1 MDIYLIWTLLYL
13 SQDFLAPYTNPT
25 PCRFRLLEWLSER
38 FTRLYG
44 LSHPGPA
51 LPVGASGRCRRGDL
65 AACLGHAARQPERH
79 AEPRSLA
86 RVGEYLPKGSRPPVP
101 AQNKT
106 GENGHNISEHVLSDF
121 SIYAWHPRKL

>member
-1 MDIYLIWTLLYL
+1 MSD
-13 SQDFLAPYTNPT
+13 
-25 PCRFRLLEWLSER
+25 
-38 FTRLYG
+38 
-44 LSHPGPA
+44 PGQM
-51 LPVGASGRCRRGDL
+51 LPGGSASRCCPGEL
-65 AACLGHAARQPERH
+65 AACLGHATRQPESV